1 MLGEEGQ
8 READLM
14 RAQKEVETGVARAG
28 PGSGGHKEAD
38 TRHLWSWEN
47 WWAGLHSAPARH
59 FFSSLVLT
67 TVFQVTHFTN
77 HFINLYSLLII
88 LGLLSHL
95 PLKTRI
101 WVFLFFVF

>member
-1 MLGEEGQ
+1 
-8 READLM
+8 M

-47 WWAGLHSAPARH
+47 WWAGLPSAPARLV
-59 FFSSLVLT
+59 FSSFTLN

-77 HFINLYSLLII
+77 HFTNLYSLLII
-88 LGLLSHL
+88 LCLLSRL

-101 WVFLFFVF
+101 

>member
-1 MLGEEGQ
+1 
-8 READLM
+8 M
-14 RAQKEVETGVARAG
+14 RTQKEVEMGVARAG

-47 WWAGLHSAPARH
+47 WWAGLPSAPARLD
-59 FFSSLVLT
+59 FSSFIL

-77 HFINLYSLLII
+77 HFTNLYSLLII
-88 LGLLSHL
+88 LCLLSRL

-101 WVFLFFVF
+101 WGFLFVCFLSE